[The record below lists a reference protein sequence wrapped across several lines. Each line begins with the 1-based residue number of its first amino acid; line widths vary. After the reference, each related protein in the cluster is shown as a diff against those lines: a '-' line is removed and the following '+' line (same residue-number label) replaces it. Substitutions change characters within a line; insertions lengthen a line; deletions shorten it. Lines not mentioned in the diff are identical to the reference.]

1 MQANNEKTFKC
12 LNCGKETTS
21 KRNNIFCSNDCYLE
35 YRKRPNQIIKKELYA
50 ELIIRSMRYGTK
62 HIVIDLEDA
71 EKCKNYKWFL
81 SFDEILNSFYVKTSK
96 YPYSLHRVIMDCPK
110 GFVVD
115 HINHN
120 TLDNRKENLRICT
133 HAENMKNRK
142 RVIEC
147 VNCIDL
153 KRQNEELQT
162 ENNEL
167 KAEIKLSKEML
178 IQNTSE
184 TNKYTIPQIIE
195 QFISDNYIDQ
205 QNEDGYTIPIFLQLE
220 DILYEKEN
228 LEEKL
233 GFAETTKGLQRAE
246 IQKLKQTLTE
256 IKEIA
261 EPIEQNTCFGLYC
274 GAIKEILQK
283 T

>member
-133 HAENMKNRK
+133 HAENMQNRK
-142 RVIEC
+142 RVKEC

-153 KRQNEELQT
+153 KRQNEELQ
-162 ENNEL
+162 
-167 KAEIKLSKEML
+167 
-178 IQNTSE
+178 
-184 TNKYTIPQIIE
+184 
-195 QFISDNYIDQ
+195 
-205 QNEDGYTIPIFLQLE
+205 
-220 DILYEKEN
+220 KEN
-228 LEEKL
+228 EELRIQIKKHNDDM
-233 GFAETTKGLQRAE
+233 FKNPPEKRFFCKGCTLPY
-246 IQKLKQTLTE
+246 ISKKLKQTLTE

-261 EPIEQNTCFGLYC
+261 NSDNHYFSDGTILRYEVVN
-274 GAIKEILQK
+274 KILQK
-283 T
+283 ISEVEDA

>member
-133 HAENMKNRK
+133 HAENMQNRK
-142 RVIEC
+142 RVREC

-153 KRQNEELQT
+153 KRQNEQLQK
-162 ENNEL
+162 ERE
-167 KAEIKLSKEML
+167 KAKNYNLEYGQLLIKA
-178 IQNTSE
+178 
-184 TNKYTIPQIIE
+184 TNK
-195 QFISDNYIDQ
+195 N
-205 QNEDGYTIPIFLQLE
+205 N
-220 DILYEKEN
+220 
-228 LEEKL
+228 
-233 GFAETTKGLQRAE
+233 
-246 IQKLKQTLTE
+246 KLKQTLEE
-256 IKEIA
+256 IKSLCY
-261 EPIEQNTCFGLYC
+261 EQDLNEDFFAC
-274 GAIKEILQK
+274 EILQK
-283 T
+283 ISEVINE

>member
-133 HAENMKNRK
+133 HAENMQNRK
-142 RVIEC
+142 RVREC

-162 ENNEL
+162 ENEEL
-167 KAEIKLSKEML
+167 KKKYNIYTCGICGNKDECNQLK
-178 IQNTSE
+178 SE
-184 TNKYTIPQIIE
+184 NKHLNDLLNQALK
-195 QFISDNYIDQ
+195 D
-205 QNEDGYTIPIFLQLE
+205 
-220 DILYEKEN
+220 YEKTRE
-228 LEEKL
+228 
-233 GFAETTKGLQRAE
+233 
-246 IQKLKQTLTE
+246 TLTE

-261 EPIEQNTCFGLYC
+261 CREAETSRYNGSYIWKQ
-274 GAIKEILQK
+274 ILQK
-283 T
+283 ISECEGNDEL

>member
-1 MQANNEKTFKC
+1 M
-12 LNCGKETTS
+12 L
-21 KRNNIFCSNDCYLE
+21 
-35 YRKRPNQIIKKELYA
+35 
-50 ELIIRSMRYGTK
+50 YGTK

-133 HAENMKNRK
+133 HAENMQNRK
-142 RVIEC
+142 RVREC

-153 KRQNEELQT
+153 KRQNEELQ
-162 ENNEL
+162 
-167 KAEIKLSKEML
+167 
-178 IQNTSE
+178 
-184 TNKYTIPQIIE
+184 
-195 QFISDNYIDQ
+195 
-205 QNEDGYTIPIFLQLE
+205 
-220 DILYEKEN
+220 KEN
-228 LEEKL
+228 EILKEKITISL
-233 GFAETTKGLQRAE
+233 NSDKIT
-246 IQKLKQTLTE
+246 LKIIKTLTE

-261 EPIEQNTCFGLYC
+261 EKIDDECEYSCFASCAKKAKEQ
-274 GAIKEILQK
+274 ILQK
-283 T
+283 ISECEGNDE

>member
-71 EKCKNYKWFL
+71 EKCRNYKWFL

-133 HAENMKNRK
+133 HAENMQNRK
-142 RVIEC
+142 RVREC

-153 KRQNEELQT
+153 KRQNEELQK
-162 ENNEL
+162 ENEEL
-167 KAEIKLSKEML
+167 KEKNRQLTILGMDLNQSNEVLRKSFFATDKSRDNWREQAE
-178 IQNTSE
+178 
-184 TNKYTIPQIIE
+184 
-195 QFISDNYIDQ
+195 
-205 QNEDGYTIPIFLQLE
+205 
-220 DILYEKEN
+220 
-228 LEEKL
+228 
-233 GFAETTKGLQRAE
+233 
-246 IQKLKQTLTE
+246 KLKQTLE
-256 IKEIA
+256 QIKDIVKEKFKWC
-261 EPIEQNTCFGLYC
+261 QGNKKDCLTCTSIC
-274 GAIKEILQK
+274 PEHRILNLINEVEND
-283 T
+283 

>member
-12 LNCGKETTS
+12 LNCGKETIS
-21 KRNNIFCSNDCYLE
+21 KRNNIFCSNECYLE
-35 YRKRPNQIIKKELYA
+35 FRKRPNQIIEKEQYA
-50 ELIIRSMRYGTK
+50 EIIIRSMKYGTK

-142 RVIEC
+142 RVREC

-153 KRQNEELQT
+153 KRQNEKLQKENEELT
-162 ENNEL
+162 TINARLLGRLEVDETDTSLVFNLDKEL
-167 KAEIKLSKEML
+167 RQK
-178 IQNTSE
+178 
-184 TNKYTIPQIIE
+184 
-195 QFISDNYIDQ
+195 
-205 QNEDGYTIPIFLQLE
+205 
-220 DILYEKEN
+220 EKEFYTAI
-228 LEEKL
+228 K
-233 GFAETTKGLQRAE
+233 KVV
-246 IQKLKQTLTE
+246 KLKQTLTE

-261 EPIEQNTCFGLYC
+261 ENV
-274 GAIKEILQK
+274 IKNVSERCIKTTPMYGVHKQILNK
-283 T
+283 ISEVE

>member
-1 MQANNEKTFKC
+1 METNNEKTFKC

-21 KRNNIFCSNDCYLE
+21 KRNNIFCSNECYLE
-35 YRKRPNQIIKKELYA
+35 FRKRPNQIIEKEQYA
-50 ELIIRSMRYGTK
+50 ELIIRSMKYGTK

-81 SFDEILNSFYVKTSK
+81 SFDEVLNSFYVKTSK

-133 HAENMKNRK
+133 HAENMQNRK
-142 RVIEC
+142 RVREC

-153 KRQNEELQT
+153 KRQNEELQK
-162 ENNEL
+162 ENEEL
-167 KAEIKLSKEML
+167 KNFHVNLVGVKECEIKELV
-178 IQNTSE
+178 
-184 TNKYTIPQIIE
+184 KYI
-195 QFISDNYIDQ
+195 
-205 QNEDGYTIPIFLQLE
+205 
-220 DILYEKEN
+220 
-228 LEEKL
+228 
-233 GFAETTKGLQRAE
+233 
-246 IQKLKQTLTE
+246 QTLTE

-261 EPIEQNTCFGLYC
+261 ETQQSWNEWNMQFSETESEDDIFAYNWSALKQ
-274 GAIKEILQK
+274 IQQK
-283 T
+283 ISEVEND

>member
-1 MQANNEKTFKC
+1 METNNKKTFKC

-21 KRNNIFCSNDCYLE
+21 KRNNIFCSNECYLE
-35 YRKRPNQIIKKELYA
+35 FRKRPNQIIEKEQYA
-50 ELIIRSMRYGTK
+50 EIIIRSMKYGTK

-81 SFDEILNSFYVKTSK
+81 SFDEILNSFYVKTFK

-120 TLDNRKENLRICT
+120 TLDNRKVNLRICT

-142 RVIEC
+142 RVREC

-153 KRQNEELQT
+153 KRQNEELQK
-162 ENNEL
+162 ENEEL
-167 KAEIKLSKEML
+167 KK
-178 IQNTSE
+178 
-184 TNKYTIPQIIE
+184 IIE
-195 QFISDNYIDQ
+195 KLDVPKHEVIDMDIALE
-205 QNEDGYTIPIFLQLE
+205 NE
-220 DILYEKEN
+220 
-228 LEEKL
+228 
-233 GFAETTKGLQRAE
+233 
-246 IQKLKQTLTE
+246 KLKQTLTE

-261 EPIEQNTCFGLYC
+261 EECYYKCNSMNNCNISCKYYNDCNGEFSYLLAYLNKQICDEVND
-274 GAIKEILQK
+274 ER
-283 T
+283 

>member
-1 MQANNEKTFKC
+1 METSNEKTFKC

-21 KRNNIFCSNDCYLE
+21 KRNNIFCSNECYLE
-35 YRKRPNQIIKKELYA
+35 FRKRPNQIIEKEQYA
-50 ELIIRSMRYGTK
+50 ELIIRSMKYGIK
-62 HIVIDLEDA
+62 HIVIDLEDV

-96 YPYSLHRVIMDCPK
+96 YPYSLHRVIMNCPK

-142 RVIEC
+142 RVREC

-153 KRQNEELQT
+153 KRQNEEL
-162 ENNEL
+162 
-167 KAEIKLSKEML
+167 
-178 IQNTSE
+178 
-184 TNKYTIPQIIE
+184 Y
-195 QFISDNYIDQ
+195 
-205 QNEDGYTIPIFLQLE
+205 
-220 DILYEKEN
+220 KEN
-228 LEEKL
+228 EQLKRQHQ
-233 GFAETTKGLQRAE
+233 ANKGLITATGKMNYQLLQE
-246 IQKLKQTLTE
+246 YDKLKNCLAE

-261 EPIEQNTCFGLYC
+261 ETISLPMGTGKSCNRVILAKQ
-274 GAIKEILQK
+274 ILQK
-283 T
+283 ISECEVENE

>member
-1 MQANNEKTFKC
+1 METNNEKTFKC

-21 KRNNIFCSNDCYLE
+21 KRNNIFCSNECYLE
-35 YRKRPNQIIKKELYA
+35 FRKRPNQIMKKELYA
-50 ELIIRSMRYGTK
+50 ELIIRSMRYGIK

-142 RVIEC
+142 RVREC

-153 KRQNEELQT
+153 KRQNEELQK
-162 ENNEL
+162 ENEEL
-167 KAEIKLSKEML
+167 KK
-178 IQNTSE
+178 QN
-184 TNKYTIPQIIE
+184 NQLANGIDE
-195 QFISDNYIDQ
+195 QFSKIVELEGRNNLRRYI
-205 QNEDGYTIPIFLQLE
+205 
-220 DILYEKEN
+220 
-228 LEEKL
+228 
-233 GFAETTKGLQRAE
+233 
-246 IQKLKQTLTE
+246 LTE

-261 EPIEQNTCFGLYC
+261 EQCFGKDFCTDCKYYEQCYVEDEKIPTFDVCKL
-274 GAIKEILQK
+274 ILQK
-283 T
+283 ISECEVKDENN

>member
-12 LNCGKETTS
+12 LNCGKETIS
-21 KRNNIFCSNDCYLE
+21 KRNNIFCSNECYLE
-35 YRKRPNQIIKKELYA
+35 FRKRPNQIIEKEQYA
-50 ELIIRSMRYGTK
+50 EIIIRSMKYGTK

-120 TLDNRKENLRICT
+120 ILDNRKENLRICT

-142 RVIEC
+142 RVREC

-153 KRQNEELQT
+153 KRQNEKLQKENEELT
-162 ENNEL
+162 TINARLLGRLEVDETDTSLVFNLDKEL
-167 KAEIKLSKEML
+167 RQK
-178 IQNTSE
+178 
-184 TNKYTIPQIIE
+184 
-195 QFISDNYIDQ
+195 
-205 QNEDGYTIPIFLQLE
+205 
-220 DILYEKEN
+220 EKEFYTAI
-228 LEEKL
+228 K
-233 GFAETTKGLQRAE
+233 KVV
-246 IQKLKQTLTE
+246 KLKQTLTE

-261 EPIEQNTCFGLYC
+261 ENV
-274 GAIKEILQK
+274 IKNVSERCIKTTPMYGVHKQILNK
-283 T
+283 ISEVE